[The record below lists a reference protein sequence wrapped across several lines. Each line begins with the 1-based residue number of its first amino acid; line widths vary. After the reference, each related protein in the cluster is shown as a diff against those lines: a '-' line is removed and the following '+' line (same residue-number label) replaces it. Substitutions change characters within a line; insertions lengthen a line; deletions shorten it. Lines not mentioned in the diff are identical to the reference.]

1 MSTWVKWWKYK
12 FVWMILLV
20 TALTMTIAFLFA
32 YFLDWGWIVSII
44 SALTGGFIIRKIVIR
59 KIDDYVDSLK

>member
-20 TALTMTIAFLFA
+20 IILAMTIAFLFA
-32 YFLDWGWIVSII
+32 YFFDWGWIVSII
-44 SALTGGFIIRKIVIR
+44 SASTGGFIIRKIVIR
-59 KIDDYVDSLK
+59 KIDDYVNSLK

>member
-20 TALTMTIAFLFA
+20 TALTMAIAFLFA

-44 SALTGGFIIRKIVIR
+44 SAFTGGFIIRKIVIR
-59 KIDDYVDSLK
+59 KIDDYVNSLK